1 MISIPILA
9 DLANNFLYEEVNV
22 YICFG
27 SMIFAVVM
35 FFVGFKHPIK
45 YGKLFKAGKTMFP
58 TRISSKWGFFIFN
71 IIPLVF
77 YVYFYYYYMMLGY
90 KHFQVTIPFVCWVLL
105 RLFRGTIY
113 AYKRSRYCDPWPLE
127 SVLYYL
133 FVNLHLAMIQARTT
147 VVSFTG
153 NIYSLK
159 VLICA
164 AVWLLAFIIGAYSDF
179 KVSKARFKNVKGY
192 KIMHGFLFEY
202 VTSPNYLCE
211 LIMWVSWTLMFSFDI
226 GCTTTLVW
234 LLPNVLG
241 RSVCYH
247 KWATRIF
254 KPSYPK
260 KRTALIPFV
269 DFNKVLEASMSFY
282 EYGGF

>member
-1 MISIPILA
+1 MINIPILA
-9 DLANNFLYEEVNV
+9 DLAEQFLYEEVNV
-22 YICFG
+22 YVCFA
-27 SMIFAVVM
+27 SMILAVIM

-45 YGKLFKAGKTMFP
+45 YGKLFKSGKTMFSA
-58 TRISSKWGFFIFN
+58 RVSSKWAFCIFN
-71 IIPLVF
+71 ITPLLF
-77 YVYFYYYYMMLGY
+77 YVYFVFYYMMLGY
-90 KHFQVTIPFVCWVLL
+90 KTIIVTIPFVCWVLL
-105 RLFRGTIY
+105 RLFRGTVY
-113 AYKRSRYCDPWPLE
+113 AYYRSRYCDPWPLE

-147 VVSFTG
+147 VVSFPRY
-153 NIYSLK
+153 NSLK
-159 VLICA
+159 VYICA
-164 AVWLLAFIIGAYSDF
+164 AVWIVAFVIGAYSDF
-179 KVSKARFKNVKGY
+179 KVSKARFKNVRGY

-211 LIMWVSWTLMFSFDI
+211 FIMWLSWTIMFSFDI

-247 KWATRIF
+247 RWATRFF
-254 KPSYPK
+254 KSSYPK
-260 KRTALIPFV
+260 KRTALIPFL
-269 DFNKVLEASMSFY
+269 DFNALLEVSMSFF